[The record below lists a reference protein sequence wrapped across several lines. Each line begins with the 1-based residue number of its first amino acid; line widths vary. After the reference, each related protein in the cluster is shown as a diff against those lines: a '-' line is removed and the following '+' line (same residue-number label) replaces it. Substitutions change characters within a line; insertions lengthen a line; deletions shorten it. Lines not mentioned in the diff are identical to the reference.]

1 LNEEIREALIK
12 MKPSQTIRE
21 IAIESAELITLL
33 EDGIYKA
40 TQGLTTVNEIFRCLP
55 RLVKPKQIQE
65 IFRLQ
70 N

>member
-1 LNEEIREALIK
+1 MNEEIRDALIK
-12 MKPSQTIRE
+12 MKPSHEIRK

-33 EDGIYKA
+33 EDAIYKA
-40 TQGLTTVNEIFRCLP
+40 TYGLTTVNEIFRCLP

-65 IFRLQ
+65 ILRLQ